1 MTDTLDTPPKTL
13 EDGNEDAPAYPI
25 KRGCPYQMPP
35 GYEQLREKGPISRVT
50 LWNGRV
56 VWLVTGNELGRKL
69 FPDARLSSDVLD
81 PNFPLLAP
89 RIEAQRQ
96 QAAAPPLVGVDDPV
110 HARQRRMVLPSFGVR
125 QINALRPVIQRYADE
140 LLDRMLARE
149 PGTTVDLLTEYAL
162 PMPSAVICE
171 LLGVP
176 YEDHQYF
183 DERSRHVLSSSGPEQ
198 AAQAQQAFTEILA
211 YLDDLISRKQ
221 AEPGDT
227 LLDELIARQMEE
239 GKVDRQELAMLATVL
254 LVSGHETTSN
264 MIALSTMA
272 LLAHPEQLEALRAD
286 ESLMPRAVDE
296 LMRYTSIG
304 DMLMR
309 VAKEPIEI
317 EGHLIKAGDGVILS
331 TMLMNRDAESFG
343 RPDDLDIFRPAGRHV
358 GFGYGIH
365 QCIGQNL
372 ARAEME
378 IALTTLFRRVPTLRL
393 AIPADQVPVNA
404 PFVLQGVS
412 ELPVTW

>member
-1 MTDTLDTPPKTL
+1 MTDTLDETKTL
-13 EDGNEDAPAYPI
+13 ADGPEDAPAYPI
-25 KRGCPYQMPP
+25 GRTCPYQMPP

-50 LWNGRV
+50 LWNGRIA
-56 VWLVTGNELGRKL
+56 WLITGNELGRRL
-69 FPDARLSSDVLD
+69 FPDGRLSSDVLD

-110 HARQRRMVLPSFGVR
+110 HARQRRTVLPSFGVR
-125 QINALRPVIQRYADE
+125 QVNALRPAIQKYADE
-140 LLDRMLARE
+140 LLDKMLAKG
-149 PGTTVDLLTEYAL
+149 PGVTVDLLSEYAL
-162 PMPSAVICE
+162 PMPSAVICM

-176 YEDHQYF
+176 YEDHHYF
-183 DERSRHVLSSSGPEQ
+183 DERSRHVLSSSGQEQ
-198 AAQAQQAFTEILA
+198 AAQAQTAFTEILA

-227 LLDELIARQMEE
+227 LLDELIARQLDE
-239 GKVDRQELAMLATVL
+239 GKVDRQELAMIATVL

-272 LLAHPEQLEALRAD
+272 LLAHPEQLEALRSD
-286 ESLMPRAVDE
+286 ESLMPQAVDE
-296 LMRYTSIG
+296 LMRFTSIG

-309 VAKEPIEI
+309 VAKEDIEI

-331 TMLMNRDAESFG
+331 TMLMNRDPGSFEG
-343 RPDDLDIFRPAGRHV
+343 ADDLDIFRPSGRHV
-358 GFGYGIH
+358 AFGYGIH

-378 IALTTLFRRVPTLRL
+378 IALATLFRRVPTLEL
-393 AIPADQVPVNA
+393 AVPADEVPVNA
-404 PFVLQGVS
+404 PYVLQGVS

>member
-1 MTDTLDTPPKTL
+1 MTDTLDEPKTL
-13 EDGNEDAPAYPI
+13 ADGPEDAPAYPI
-25 KRGCPYQMPP
+25 KRTCPYQMPP
-35 GYEQLREKGPISRVT
+35 GYEQLREKGPVSRVT
-50 LWNGRV
+50 LWNGRIA
-56 VWLVTGNELGRKL
+56 WLITGNELGRRL

-125 QINALRPVIQRYADE
+125 QVNALRPAIQKYADD
-140 LLDRMLARE
+140 LLDRMLAKG
-149 PGTTVDLLTEYAL
+149 PGVTVDLLTEYAL
-162 PMPSAVICE
+162 PMPSAVICM

-176 YEDHQYF
+176 YEDHHYF
-183 DERSRHVLSSSGPEQ
+183 DERSRHVLSSSGQEQ
-198 AAQAQQAFTEILA
+198 AAQAQQAFTEILE
-211 YLDDLISRKQ
+211 YLDGLISRKQ

-227 LLDELIARQMEE
+227 LLDELITRQLEE
-239 GKVDRQELAMLATVL
+239 GEVDRQELAMIATVL

-272 LLAHPEQLEALRAD
+272 LLAHPEQMEALRAD

-296 LMRYTSIG
+296 LMRFSSIG

-309 VAKEPIEI
+309 VAKEDIEI

-331 TMLMNRDAESFG
+331 TMLMNRDHGSFE
-343 RPDDLDIFRPAGRHV
+343 RADDLDVFRPSGRHV
-358 GFGYGIH
+358 AFGYGIH

-378 IALTTLFRRVPTLRL
+378 IALATLFRRVPTLKL

>member
-1 MTDTLDTPPKTL
+1 MTDTLDEPKTL
-13 EDGNEDAPAYPI
+13 ADGPENAPAYPI
-25 KRGCPYQMPP
+25 QRTCPYQMPP
-35 GYEQLREKGPISRVT
+35 GYEQLREMGPISRVT
-50 LWNGRV
+50 LWNGRIA
-56 VWLVTGNELGRKL
+56 WLITGNELGRRL

-125 QINALRPVIQRYADE
+125 QVNALRPAIQQYADD
-140 LLDRMLARE
+140 LLDKMLAKG
-149 PGTTVDLLTEYAL
+149 PGVTVDLLAEYAL
-162 PMPSAVICE
+162 PMPSAVICM

-176 YEDHQYF
+176 YEDHHYF
-183 DERSRHVLSSSGPEQ
+183 DERSRHVLSSSGEEQ
-198 AAQAQQAFTEILA
+198 AAQAQTAFTEILA

-227 LLDELIARQMEE
+227 LLDELIARQLEE
-239 GKVDRQELAMLATVL
+239 GEVDRQELAMTATVL

-272 LLAHPEQLEALRAD
+272 LLAHPEQMAALRAD
-286 ESLMPRAVDE
+286 ESRMPQAVDE
-296 LMRYTSIG
+296 LMRFSSIG

-309 VAKEPIEI
+309 VAKEDIEI

-331 TMLMNRDAESFG
+331 TMLMNRDHGSFE
-343 RPDDLDIFRPAGRHV
+343 RADDLDVFRPSGRHV
-358 GFGYGIH
+358 AFGYGIH

-378 IALTTLFRRVPTLRL
+378 IALATLFRRVPTLKL

>member
-1 MTDTLDTPPKTL
+1 MPDTLDAPITPVGGS
-13 EDGNEDAPAYPI
+13 DDAPAYPI
-25 KRGCPYQMPP
+25 QRTCPYGMPP
-35 GYEQLREKGPISRVT
+35 GYEKLRDKGPLSRVT

-56 VWLVTGNELGRKL
+56 AWLVTGNEAGRRL
-69 FPDARLSSDVLD
+69 FPDPRLSSDVLD
-81 PNFPLLAP
+81 PRFPLLAP

-125 QINALRPVIQRYADE
+125 QVNALRPVIQRYADE
-140 LLDRMLARE
+140 LLDKMLAK
-149 PGTTVDLLTEYAL
+149 GAGSTVDLLTEYAL
-162 PMPSAVICE
+162 PMPSAVICT

-176 YEDHQYF
+176 YEDHHYF

-221 AEPGDT
+221 AEPGET
-227 LLDELIARQMEE
+227 LLDELISRQLEE
-239 GKVDRQELAMLATVL
+239 GRVDRQELAMLATVL

-272 LLAHPEQLEALRAD
+272 LLAHPEQLEQLRAD

-296 LMRYTSIG
+296 LMRFASIG

-309 VAKEPIEI
+309 VAKEDVEI

-331 TMLMNRDAESFG
+331 TMLMNRDPDSFE
-343 RPDDLDIFRPAGRHV
+343 RPDELDIHRRSGRHV

-378 IALTTLFRRVPTLRL
+378 IALATLVRRVPTLRL
-393 AIPADQVPVNA
+393 AVPADQIGVNA
-404 PFVLQGVS
+404 PFVLQGVTA
-412 ELPVTW
+412 LPVTW

>member
-1 MTDTLDTPPKTL
+1 MTDMLDELKTL
-13 EDGNEDAPAYPI
+13 ADGADDAPVYPI
-25 KRGCPYQMPP
+25 KRTCPYQMPP
-35 GYEQLREKGPISRVT
+35 GYERLREKGPISRVT
-50 LWNGRV
+50 LWNGRIA
-56 VWLVTGNELGRKL
+56 WLITGNELGRKL

-89 RIEAQRQ
+89 RVEAQRQ

-125 QINALRPVIQRYADE
+125 QVNALRPAIQKYADD
-140 LLDRMLARE
+140 LLDKMLAKG
-149 PGTTVDLLTEYAL
+149 PGVTVDLLTEYAL
-162 PMPSAVICE
+162 PMPSAVICM

-176 YEDHQYF
+176 YEDHHYF
-183 DERSRHVLSSSGPEQ
+183 DERSRHVLSSSGQEQ
-198 AAQAQQAFTEILA
+198 AAQAQRAFTEILG

-227 LLDELIARQMEE
+227 LLDELIARQLEE
-239 GKVDRQELAMLATVL
+239 GRVDRQELAMIATVL

-272 LLAHPEQLEALRAD
+272 LLAHQEQLEALRAD
-286 ESLMPRAVDE
+286 ESLMPQAVDE
-296 LMRYTSIG
+296 MMRFSSIG

-309 VAKEPIEI
+309 VAKEDIEI
-317 EGHLIKAGDGVILS
+317 EGHLIQAGDGVILS
-331 TMLMNRDAESFG
+331 TMLMNRDHGSFE
-343 RPDDLDIFRPAGRHV
+343 RADDLDVLRPSGRHV
-358 GFGYGIH
+358 AFGYGIH

-378 IALTTLFRRVPTLRL
+378 IALATLFRRVPTLKL
-393 AIPADQVPVNA
+393 AVPADQIPGNA

>member
-1 MTDTLDTPPKTL
+1 MPDTLDAPITPVGGS
-13 EDGNEDAPAYPI
+13 DDAPAYPI
-25 KRGCPYQMPP
+25 QRTCPYGMPP
-35 GYEQLREKGPISRVT
+35 GYEELRDKGPLSRVT

-56 VWLVTGNELGRKL
+56 AWLVTGNEAGRRL
-69 FPDARLSSDVLD
+69 FPDPRLSSDVLD
-81 PNFPLLAP
+81 PRFPLLAP

-125 QINALRPVIQRYADE
+125 QVNALRPVIQRYADE
-140 LLDRMLARE
+140 LLDKMLAK
-149 PGTTVDLLTEYAL
+149 GAGSTVDLLTEYAL
-162 PMPSAVICE
+162 PMPSAVICT

-176 YEDHQYF
+176 YEDHHYF

-221 AEPGDT
+221 AEPGET
-227 LLDELIARQMEE
+227 LLDELISRQLEE
-239 GKVDRQELAMLATVL
+239 GRVDRQELAMLATVL

-272 LLAHPEQLEALRAD
+272 LLAHPEQLEQLRAD
-286 ESLMPRAVDE
+286 ASLMPRAVDE
-296 LMRYTSIG
+296 LMRFASIG

-309 VAKEPIEI
+309 VAKEDVEI

-331 TMLMNRDAESFG
+331 TMLMNRDPDSFE
-343 RPDDLDIFRPAGRHV
+343 RPDELDIHRRSGRHV

-378 IALTTLFRRVPTLRL
+378 IALATLVRRVPTLRL
-393 AIPADQVPVNA
+393 AVPADQVGVNA
-404 PFVLQGVS
+404 PFVLQGVTD
-412 ELPVTW
+412 LPVTW

>member
-13 EDGNEDAPAYPI
+13 KDGNEDAPAYPI

-69 FPDARLSSDVLD
+69 FPDPRLSSDVLD
-81 PNFPLLAP
+81 PDFPLLAP
-89 RIEAQRQ
+89 RIEAQRR

-125 QINALRPVIQRYADE
+125 QINALRPAIQRYADD
-140 LLDRMLARE
+140 LLDTMLAKG

-176 YEDHQYF
+176 YEDHSYF

-272 LLAHPEQLEALRAD
+272 LLAHPEQLAALRAD

-296 LMRYTSIG
+296 LMRFASIG

-317 EGHLIKAGDGVILS
+317 EGHLIEAGDGVILS
-331 TMLMNRDAESFG
+331 TMLMNRDPESFG

-378 IALTTLFRRVPTLRL
+378 IALATLLRRVPTLRL

>member
-1 MTDTLDTPPKTL
+1 MPDTLDAPITL
-13 EDGNEDAPAYPI
+13 ADGSDDAPAYPI
-25 KRGCPYQMPP
+25 KRTCPYHMPP
-35 GYEQLREKGPISRVT
+35 GYEQLRDKSPICRVT

-56 VWLVTGNELGRKL
+56 AWLVTGNEAGRRL
-69 FPDARLSSDVLD
+69 FPDQRLSSDVLD
-81 PNFPLLAP
+81 PHFPLLAP

-110 HARQRRMVLPSFGVR
+110 HARQRRMVLPSFGIR
-125 QINALRPVIQRYADE
+125 QVNALRPVIQQYADE
-140 LLDRMLARE
+140 LLDTMLAKG
-149 PGTTVDLLTEYAL
+149 PGTTVDLLTAYAL
-162 PMPSAVICE
+162 PMPSAVICT

-176 YEDHQYF
+176 YEDHHYF
-183 DERSRHVLSSSGPEQ
+183 DERSRHVLSSSGPKQ

-221 AEPGDT
+221 QEPGDT
-227 LLDELIARQMEE
+227 LLDELISRQLKE
-239 GKVDRQELAMLATVL
+239 GKVDRHELAMLATVL

-272 LLAHPEQLEALRAD
+272 LLAHPEQLKALRAD

-309 VAKEPIEI
+309 VAKQDIEI
-317 EGHLIKAGDGVILS
+317 EGHLIQAGDGVILS
-331 TMLMNRDAESFG
+331 TMLMNRDPASFE
-343 RPDDLDIFRPAGRHV
+343 RPDELDIHRQAGRHV

-378 IALTTLFRRVPTLRL
+378 IALATLLRRVPTLRL
-393 AIPADQVPVNA
+393 AVPADQIGVNA
-404 PFVLQGVS
+404 PFVLQGVT

>member
-1 MTDTLDTPPKTL
+1 MTDTLDEPQTL
-13 EDGNEDAPAYPI
+13 ADGTEDAPAYPV
-25 KRGCPYQMPP
+25 KRTCPYRMPP
-35 GYEQLREKGPISRVT
+35 GYEELREKGPISRVT
-50 LWNGRV
+50 LWNGRTA
-56 VWLVTGNELGRKL
+56 WLVTGNDLGRRL

-81 PNFPLLAP
+81 PRFPLLAP

-110 HARQRRMVLPSFGVR
+110 HARQRRMVLPSFGIR
-125 QINALRPVIQRYADE
+125 QINALRPEIQKYADD
-140 LLDRMLARE
+140 LLDTMLAKG
-149 PGTTVDLLTEYAL
+149 PGVTVDLLTEYAL
-162 PMPSAVICE
+162 PMPSAVICM

-176 YEDHQYF
+176 YEDHHYF
-183 DERSRHVLSSSGPEQ
+183 DERSRHVLSSSGEEQ

-211 YLDDLISRKQ
+211 YLDDLIVRKQ

-227 LLDELIARQMEE
+227 LLDELIARQLEE
-239 GKVDRQELAMLATVL
+239 GKVDRQELAMIATVL

-272 LLAHPEQLEALRAD
+272 LLADPDQLAALRAD

-296 LMRYTSIG
+296 LMRFSSIG

-309 VAKEPIEI
+309 VAKEDIEI
-317 EGHLIKAGDGVILS
+317 EGHLIRAGDGVILS
-331 TMLMNRDAESFG
+331 TMLMNRDPGAFE
-343 RPDDLDIFRPAGRHV
+343 RPDELDIRRPAGRHV
-358 GFGYGIH
+358 AFGYGIH

-378 IALTTLFRRVPTLRL
+378 IALATLFRRVPTLKL
-393 AIPADQVPVNA
+393 AVPAEQVPVNA

>member
-1 MTDTLDTPPKTL
+1 MTDTLDEPKTL
-13 EDGNEDAPAYPI
+13 ADGPEDAPAYPI
-25 KRGCPYQMPP
+25 KRTCPYQMPP
-35 GYEQLREKGPISRVT
+35 GYEQLREKGPVSRVT
-50 LWNGRV
+50 LWNGRIA
-56 VWLVTGNELGRKL
+56 WLITGNELGRRL

-125 QINALRPVIQRYADE
+125 QVNALRPAIQKYADD
-140 LLDRMLARE
+140 LLDRMLAKG
-149 PGTTVDLLTEYAL
+149 PGVTVDLLTEYAL
-162 PMPSAVICE
+162 PMPSAVICM

-176 YEDHQYF
+176 YEDHHYF
-183 DERSRHVLSSSGPEQ
+183 DERSRHVLSSSGQEQ
-198 AAQAQQAFTEILA
+198 AAQAQQAFTEILE
-211 YLDDLISRKQ
+211 YLDGLISRKQ

-227 LLDELIARQMEE
+227 LLDELITRQLEE
-239 GKVDRQELAMLATVL
+239 GEVDRQELAMIATVL

-272 LLAHPEQLEALRAD
+272 LLAHPEQMEALRAD

-296 LMRYTSIG
+296 LMRFSSIG

-309 VAKEPIEI
+309 VAKEDIEI

-331 TMLMNRDAESFG
+331 TMLMNRDHGSFE
-343 RPDDLDIFRPAGRHV
+343 RADDLDVFRPSGRHV
-358 GFGYGIH
+358 AFGYGIH

-378 IALTTLFRRVPTLRL
+378 IALATLFRRVPTLKL

-404 PFVLQGVS
+404 PFVLQES
-412 ELPVTW
+412 PNSP

>member
-1 MTDTLDTPPKTL
+1 MTDTLDAPKTL
-13 EDGNEDAPAYPI
+13 ADGAEDAPAYPI
-25 KRGCPYQMPP
+25 QRKCPYQMPP
-35 GYEQLREKGPISRVT
+35 GYEGLREKGPISRVT

-56 VWLVTGNELGRKL
+56 AWLVTGNELGRKL

-125 QINALRPVIQRYADE
+125 QVNALRPVIQSYADD
-140 LLDRMLARE
+140 LLDKMLAGG
-149 PGTTVDLLTEYAL
+149 PGRTVDLLTEYAL
-162 PMPSAVICE
+162 PMPSAVICQ

-176 YEDHQYF
+176 YEDHHYF

-227 LLDELIARQMEE
+227 LLDELIARQLED
-239 GKVDRQELAMLATVL
+239 GKVDRNELAMIATVL

-272 LLAHPEQLEALRAD
+272 LLAHPEQMEALRAD

-296 LMRYTSIG
+296 LMRYASIG

-309 VAKEPIEI
+309 VAKEDIEV
-317 EGHLIKAGDGVILS
+317 EGHVIKAGDGVILS
-331 TMLMNRDAESFG
+331 TMLMNRDGQSFEKA
-343 RPDDLDIFRPAGRHV
+343 DDLDIFRPSGRHV
-358 GFGYGIH
+358 AFGYGIH

-378 IALTTLFRRVPTLRL
+378 IALATLLRRVPSLRL
-393 AIPADQVPVNA
+393 AVPADQVPVNA

>member
-1 MTDTLDTPPKTL
+1 MTDTLDAPKTL
-13 EDGNEDAPAYPI
+13 ADGAEDAPAYPI
-25 KRGCPYQMPP
+25 QRKCPYQMPP
-35 GYEQLREKGPISRVT
+35 GYEGLREKGPISRVT

-56 VWLVTGNELGRKL
+56 AWLVTGNELGRKL

-125 QINALRPVIQRYADE
+125 QVNALRPVIQQYADD
-140 LLDRMLARE
+140 LLDKMLAGG
-149 PGTTVDLLTEYAL
+149 PGRTVDLLTEYAL
-162 PMPSAVICE
+162 PMPSAVICQ

-176 YEDHQYF
+176 YEDHHYF

-227 LLDELIARQMEE
+227 LLDELIARQLED
-239 GKVDRQELAMLATVL
+239 GKVDRNELAMIATVL

-272 LLAHPEQLEALRAD
+272 LLAHPEQMEALRAD

-296 LMRYTSIG
+296 LMRYASIG

-309 VAKEPIEI
+309 VAKEDIEV
-317 EGHLIKAGDGVILS
+317 EGHVIKAGDGVILS
-331 TMLMNRDAESFG
+331 TMLMNRDAQSFEKA
-343 RPDDLDIFRPAGRHV
+343 DDLDIFRPSGRHV
-358 GFGYGIH
+358 AFGYGIH

-378 IALTTLFRRVPTLRL
+378 IALATLLRRVPSLRL
-393 AIPADQVPVNA
+393 AVPADQVPVNA

>member
-1 MTDTLDTPPKTL
+1 MPDTIGTPTTL
-13 EDGNEDAPAYPI
+13 ADGADDAPAYPI
-25 KRGCPYQMPP
+25 QRGCPYRMPP
-35 GYEQLREKGPISRVT
+35 GYEELRDKGPISRIT

-56 VWLVTGNELGRKL
+56 AWLVTGNDVGRRL

-81 PNFPLLAP
+81 PRFPLLAP

-125 QINALRPVIQRYADE
+125 QVNALRPVMQRYADE
-140 LLDRMLARE
+140 LLDKMLAKG
-149 PGTTVDLLTEYAL
+149 PGITVDLLTEYAL
-162 PMPSAVICE
+162 PMPSAVICT

-176 YEDHQYF
+176 YEDHHYF
-183 DERSRHVLSSSGPEQ
+183 DERSRHVLSSAGAEQ

-211 YLDDLISRKQ
+211 YLDDLIARKQ
-221 AEPGDT
+221 NEPGDT
-227 LLDELIARQMEE
+227 LLDELISRQLEE
-239 GKVDRQELAMLATVL
+239 GKVDRHELAMLATVL

-272 LLAHPEQLEALRAD
+272 LLAHPEQLAALRAD

-296 LMRYTSIG
+296 FMRYTSIG

-309 VAKEPIEI
+309 VAKEDIQI
-317 EGHLIKAGDGVILS
+317 EGHLIRAGDGVVLS
-331 TMLMNRDAESFG
+331 TMLMNHDADYFEH
-343 RPDDLDIFRPAGRHV
+343 PDELDIHRQAGRHV

-378 IALTTLFRRVPTLRL
+378 IALTTLLRRVPTLRL
-393 AIPADQVPVNA
+393 AAPEDEIGVNA
-404 PFVLQGVS
+404 PFVLQGVT